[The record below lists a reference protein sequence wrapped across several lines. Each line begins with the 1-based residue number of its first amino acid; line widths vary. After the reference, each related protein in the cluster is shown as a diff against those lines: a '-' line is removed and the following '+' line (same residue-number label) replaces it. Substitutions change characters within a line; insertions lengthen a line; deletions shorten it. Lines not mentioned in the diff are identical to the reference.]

1 MTIEDPCVKTS
12 NSSSSIL
19 WTSSTIKF
27 SKKGDLAG
35 SQFLEDVV
43 KEGGWAFSGGCSFY
57 IKNTVEFEI
66 FNDKKV

>member
-1 MTIEDPCVKTS
+1 MTIEDPCVKAS

-19 WTSSTIKF
+19 WTSSTIKL
-27 SKKGDLAG
+27 GGLTG
-35 SQFLEDVV
+35 SQFLEKDAV

-57 IKNTVEFEI
+57 IKNKVKFEI